1 MVIRKQYSF
10 NKYLLIVVKNYCFQ
24 NIIIYISFTKFSDL
38 KNSIID
44 SKLQSTSGYFLPVI
58 ITLFS
63 TLAFAAILVVI
74 FGVIIRRRKE
84 SRKKRRPK
92 DENEFKFDDGLE
104 KYDEIIYENEEN
116 SYEIINYYVINQNKS
131 KIESNTSQTLEYL
144 EIFEYK

>member
-74 FGVIIRRRKE
+74 FGVIIRRR
-84 SRKKRRPK
+84 
-92 DENEFKFDDGLE
+92 E
-104 KYDEIIYENEEN
+104 KSEDQKMRMN
-116 SYEIINYYVINQNKS
+116 SNLMMDWKNMMK
-131 KIESNTSQTLEYL
+131 
-144 EIFEYK
+144 